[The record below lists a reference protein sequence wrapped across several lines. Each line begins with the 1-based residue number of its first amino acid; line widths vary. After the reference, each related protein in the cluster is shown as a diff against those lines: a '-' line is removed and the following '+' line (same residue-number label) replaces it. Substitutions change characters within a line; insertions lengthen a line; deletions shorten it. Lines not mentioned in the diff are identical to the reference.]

1 MMAVGVKKIKQTKK
15 PAIEI
20 LQLFPCQGE
29 WTESYYFN
37 LPETSRLVELSE
49 GRIIIKDMPTYE
61 HQKAVLRLSKA
72 MDTFAEENGLGE
84 VCFSPMPVQ
93 LWQNKIRE
101 PDIIFMSNAHKDRI
115 SSKAWGVPDLAVE
128 VVSPSNEDDDRVEK
142 FAEYAKAGI
151 NEYWIVDPVKLSIEI
166 YLLEKGKYSL
176 KEKKQSGEIVSSSV
190 LNGFEFS
197 VDNLK

>member
-1 MMAVGVKKIKQTKK
+1 MTKK
-15 PAIEI
+15 YNFLCNKKQIRLTNREVIKNEQINSKINHFFISLI
-20 LQLFPCQGE
+20 LVSQMFAFQSYAKIDLGTCVGTWLFD
-29 WTESYYFN
+29 
-37 LPETSRLVELSE
+37 E
-49 GRIIIKDMPTYE
+49 GNGDIAKDSSGNGNDGKINGATWVNG
-61 HQKAVLRLSKA
+61 KFSKA
-72 MDTFAEENGLGE
+72 LSFN
-84 VCFSPMPVQ
+84 
-93 LWQNKIRE
+93 
-101 PDIIFMSNAHKDRI
+101 
-115 SSKAWGVPDLAVE
+115 SKAWGVPDLAVE